1 MKAPKNNRYL
11 RCLLIAA
18 ASCSSLVHAATPST
32 ALNSALSYSD
42 SVSAFNAIPV
52 GGVPTEIA
60 SAITELETY
69 KANEVTN
76 KLTLDTALTTAQGDL
91 TAANDAFDLADTALN
106 EAIAAFDLA
115 NDAFTA
121 ADEAFNTATSER
133 NDAST
138 ALTAAELAEDSA
150 IADIAAIEADPTAT
164 DEQLLA
170 AYAAGTAATQAR
182 IEADSVLAA
191 KEATLSTATTNKNDA
206 QTDLTDA
213 TTDKDTAQTT
223 YDAAELD
230 VTAKTTAVTTATNNV
245 TTSSNKI
252 SAYETAVTNINAAK
266 TTKSENPLA
275 KAQEQYAAG
284 GLDDTTG
291 DTGLQS
297 VVDALEAVTP
307 GTFDPTAVDGAKTTF
322 TGSTQDVADIEAFA
336 ASIVSELNA
345 APLISATDLNAAKD
359 IVLNGAYERNAIDL
373 NTTDIAAN
381 EQAITAET
389 TRATAT
395 EGVLDGKITQE
406 VADRIADVDAEETAR
421 IADVDAEE
429 ARAIAAEGVLDAK
442 INTET
447 TRATAAESVLDG
459 KIATEK
465 TERQAADATLTTN
478 LANEVT
484 RATAAEG
491 VLDGK
496 ITTEKNDRIADV
508 NAEEARATA
517 AEGVLDGKIA
527 TEKTLRQ
534 AADATLTTNLAT
546 EKTERQAADA
556 TLDSKITNYQTA
568 QTSLIRKDPNGRI
581 HIGQNSLITQEIGGV
596 QKLFAEDASGK
607 AINIDVSNGSDLLV
621 NGVSVATDDDI
632 SAIRSD
638 YQAADRNLRNDI
650 DTNTRGIAM
659 VAAMTNTTIRDGM
672 TQGVDF
678 NISQF
683 ESETGF
689 AFGYA
694 RKINEN
700 VQLHGAAASTTD
712 FDESVGRL
720 GVSFQW

>member
-11 RCLLIAA
+11 RCLLVAA

-60 SAITELETY
+60 SAKTELETY
-69 KANEVTN
+69 KANEETN
-76 KLTLDTALTTAQGDL
+76 KITLDAALETAQDDL
-91 TAANDAFDLADTALN
+91 TDANDAFDLADTDLN
-106 EAIAAFDLA
+106 AATAAFNLA
-115 NDAFTA
+115 DAAFTA
-121 ADEAFNTATSER
+121 ADTAFNTATSER
-133 NDAST
+133 DTAST
-138 ALTAAELAEDSA
+138 DLTAAELAEDSA

-223 YDAAELD
+223 YDAAQLD
-230 VTAKTTAVTTATNNV
+230 VTAKTTAVTTATSNV
-245 TTSSNKI
+245 TTSSSKI
-252 SAYETAVTNINAAK
+252 AAYTTALTNITAAETAKAG
-266 TTKSENPLA
+266 NPLA

-297 VVDALEAVTP
+297 VVDALEGVTP
-307 GTFDPTAVDGAKTTF
+307 GTFNPTAVDGAKTTF

-345 APLISATDLNAAKD
+345 APLISSTDLDAAKD
-359 IVLNGAYERNAIDL
+359 IVLNGAYERNAIDV
-373 NTTDIAAN
+373 NTQDIAAN
-381 EQAITAET
+381 EQAIAAEATVRTTADAGLQTNIDNEAS
-389 TRATAT
+389 TRAAADTTLQGNIDAEAAARSTADATLTTDLAT
-395 EGVLDGKITQE
+395 EKTERQA
-406 VADRIADVDAEETAR
+406 ADAT
-421 IADVDAEE
+421 
-429 ARAIAAEGVLDAK
+429 L
-442 INTET
+442 T
-447 TRATAAESVLDG
+447 TNL
-459 KIATEK
+459 ATEK

-517 AEGVLDGKIA
+517 AEGVLDGKIT
-527 TEKTLRQ
+527 TEKTQRQ

-556 TLDSKITNYQTA
+556 TIDTKLTNYQTA
-568 QTSLIRKDPNGRI
+568 QSALIRKGANGQI
-581 HIGQNSLITQEIGGV
+581 HIGENSLITQEIGGV
-596 QKLFAEDASGK
+596 QKLFAQDGAGK

-683 ESETGF
+683 EGETGF

-694 RKINEN
+694 HKINEN
-700 VQLHGAAASTTD
+700 MQLHGAAASTTD
-712 FDESVGRL
+712 FEESVGRL